1 MFKVGDRVKIKKN
14 LRRGR
19 NKYGVYITP
28 GMVNMAGQ
36 TQTITRVEL
45 YENFVAYQIT
55 NSPWWFTDEEFVCSA
70 KMM

>member
-1 MFKVGDRVKIKKN
+1 MFKVGDRVKIKN

-28 GMVNMAGQ
+28 DMVNMSGQ
-36 TQTITRVEL
+36 VQTITEVEPDGD
-45 YENFVAYQIT
+45 FTAYKIT
-55 NSPWWFTDEEFVCSA
+55 NSKWWFTDEEFLCSA

>member
-1 MFKVGDRVKIKKN
+1 MYKVGDRVKIKN

-28 GMVNMAGQ
+28 EMGRMSGQ
-36 TQTITRVEL
+36 VQTITVVEPDGG
-45 YENFVAYQIT
+45 FIAYKIT
-55 NSPWWFTDEEFVCSA
+55 NSQWWWTDEEFVQYA